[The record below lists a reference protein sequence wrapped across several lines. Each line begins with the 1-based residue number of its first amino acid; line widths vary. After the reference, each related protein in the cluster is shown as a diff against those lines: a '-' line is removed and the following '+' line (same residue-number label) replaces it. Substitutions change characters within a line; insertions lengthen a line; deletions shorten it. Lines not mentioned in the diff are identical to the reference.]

1 MERETSTARI
11 VQRIA
16 TELGVPVASFYRQ
29 GGLLS
34 SDSEAMQ
41 RAVAALLIAFTAVH
55 DPKEHQHSVAVL
67 IAEAERLRDLPD
79 CNEKVCNLAASD
91 LDPNLIKTR

>member
-16 TELGVPVASFYRQ
+16 TELGVPIASFYRQ
-29 GGLLS
+29 GGLSS

-41 RAVAALLIAFTAVH
+41 RAVAALLSAFTAVR
-55 DPKEHQHSVAVL
+55 DPKERQRSVAVL
-67 IAEAERLRDLPD
+67 IVEAERLRDLPN
-79 CNEKVCNLAASD
+79 CNKKD
-91 LDPNLIKTR
+91 